1 MATVLV
7 VEDEEHLRATL
18 AYNLRKAGYDVQT
31 AATGPEAIHQFQSMT
46 PDLVLL
52 DVMLPG
58 FDGFAVC
65 RQLRAM
71 PAIAAPRRR

>member
-1 MATVLV
+1 MPTVLV

-18 AYNLRKAGYDVQT
+18 AYNLGKAGYAVQT
-31 AATGPEAIHQFQSMT
+31 AAAGPEAIRMFQAHA

-58 FDGFAVC
+58 FDG
-65 RQLRAM
+65 
-71 PAIAAPRRR
+71 